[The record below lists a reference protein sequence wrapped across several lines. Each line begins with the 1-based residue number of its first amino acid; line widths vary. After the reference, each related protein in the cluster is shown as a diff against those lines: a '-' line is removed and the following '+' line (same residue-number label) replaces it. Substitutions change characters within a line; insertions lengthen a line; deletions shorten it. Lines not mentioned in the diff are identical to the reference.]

1 MAAVKKL
8 DGIGLELRML
18 GPLAVS
24 QNGCDVDCPAS
35 RKARGLLAYL
45 ALTPC
50 AAPRSRLCDLLLDAS
65 SDSRG
70 ELRWYLSKLRGI
82 VGARRVRSDENSV
95 RIELADSFIDA
106 LEVQRA
112 ARKGFATL
120 SAERARAL
128 LGLFRGDF
136 LEGLE
141 IDRCPGFAG
150 WRLAQQR
157 CFRAWRVALLHRL
170 VESAP
175 EAEFLE
181 LVEKWLE
188 LAPYDVQAHEHLLR
202 ALVRRGRIREG
213 KEHLVVSLRL
223 FSAQG
228 VDSAPL
234 GRAWRAAIAEIAAPR
249 SSRRLTTG
257 GGPANRATV
266 AGQSALTISG
276 VSDQ

>member
-1 MAAVKKL
+1 MAAHTLWPMARMKKL
-8 DGIGLELRML
+8 DGMGLEMRLL

-24 QNGCDVDCPAS
+24 QNGCEVDCPAS

-50 AAPRSRLCDLLLDAS
+50 AASRSRLCDLLLDSS

-95 RIELADSFIDA
+95 RIDVADSFIDA
-106 LEVQRA
+106 IEVQRA

-120 SAERARAL
+120 SPERARAL

-157 CFRAWRVALLHRL
+157 CFRAWHVALLHRL

-188 LAPYDVQAHEHLLR
+188 LAPYDVHAHEHLLC

-213 KEHLVVSLRL
+213 KEHLGVSLRL

-234 GRAWRAAIAEIAAPR
+234 GRAWRAAIAGIAAPR
-249 SSRRLTTG
+249 PSVISLRRARADVCRTSRTASR
-257 GGPANRATV
+257 
-266 AGQSALTISG
+266 
-276 VSDQ
+276 

>member
-1 MAAVKKL
+1 MTRVKNP
-8 DGIGLELRML
+8 GSSFELRML

-24 QNGCDVDCPAS
+24 QNGCEVDCPAS

-50 AAPRSRLCDLLLDAS
+50 AAPRSRLCDLLLDSS

-82 VGARRVRSDENSV
+82 VGATRVRSDENSV

-120 SAERARAL
+120 SPERARAL
-128 LGLFRGDF
+128 LALFRGDF

-150 WRLAQQR
+150 WRLAEQR
-157 CFRAWRVALLHRL
+157 RFRAWRVALLHRL
-170 VESAP
+170 VQSAP

-181 LVEKWLE
+181 LVEKWLQ
-188 LAPYDVQAHEHLLR
+188 LAPYDIHAHEHLLR

-213 KEHLVVSLRL
+213 KEHLEVSRRL

-228 VDSAPL
+228 VDGAPL
-234 GRAWRAAIAEIAAPR
+234 GRAWRAAIAQPAAPR
-249 SSRRLTTG
+249 CSRTG
-257 GGPANRATV
+257 RSEQAQLP
-266 AGQSALTISG
+266 S
-276 VSDQ
+276 